1 MASSSETVS
10 VKEMDYL
17 DQDPHIRG
25 QKFVCL
31 SFISPE
37 DVIKNK
43 ESYFL
48 SKFLSSF
55 SKDLGEF
62 FENTAAKFKDNQ
74 EILDMLHLI
83 KERYDYVFS
92 DESLNTEFKFFKQQN
107 ADALETE
114 YYEKNSF
121 QTSIRGLKV
130 RGSYES
136 LPEAK
141 VRAEQIKK
149 FDKKFDVYIAEVG
162 CWCPWSPY
170 ADEIKDQEYAET
182 QLNTLMKKY
191 KENQENKDE
200 MYMQR
205 QAELVQKVRNAASA
219 STSAPVTIVEEPEGV
234 MNSEDPW
241 LSKKAAESTEK
252 TTGISKTEE

>member
-1 MASSSETVS
+1 MATDTVS
-10 VKEMDYL
+10 VKDMDYL

-25 QKFVCL
+25 QKYVCL

-43 ESYFL
+43 EAYFF
-48 SKFLSSF
+48 SKFLASF

-62 FENTAAKFKDNQ
+62 FENTSAKFSENK

-83 KERYDYVFS
+83 KERYDYLFNDS
-92 DESLNTEFKFFKQQN
+92 SLDTEYKYFKQQN
-107 ADALETE
+107 SESLEGE
-114 YYEKNSF
+114 YYEKNNF

-136 LPEAK
+136 IPEAK

-149 FDKKFDVYIAEVG
+149 FDKNFDVYIAEVG

-170 ADEIKDQEYAET
+170 TEEIKDQEYAET

-191 KENQENKDE
+191 KENQAVKDE
-200 MYMQR
+200 LYMQR
-205 QAELVQKVRNAASA
+205 QADLINKIKETTNAVEEQASVSIVDDIPQDAASN
-219 STSAPVTIVEEPEGV
+219 V
-234 MNSEDPW
+234 MTDVDPW
-241 LSKKAAESTEK
+241 LQKKQQDGAS
-252 TTGISKTEE
+252 SSDSS